1 MPAKASGEK
10 PRNPCSPAS
19 RLLPSKELSMSLL
32 TRLLARGTV
41 VLANSANKLQS
52 LQMRLT
58 AGEVN
63 DDMEHFEPYGFTS
76 NPLAGAEGIATFL
89 GGDRSHAVVLVVA
102 DRRYRLKALAAGE
115 VAIYTDEGDK
125 IHFKRGRVI
134 DIETATLN
142 IRASSGVNIDSPT
155 LSMSGKIVSQGDQLA
170 AGISQINHVH
180 SGVQPGPGQ
189 TGVPVGG

>member
-1 MPAKASGEK
+1 
-10 PRNPCSPAS
+10 
-19 RLLPSKELSMSLL
+19 MSLL

-58 AGEVN
+58 AGEVS

-102 DRRYRLKALAAGE
+102 DRRYRLQALAQGE

-125 IHFKRGRVI
+125 IHFKRGRII
-134 DIETATLN
+134 DIDTATLN
-142 IRASSGVNIDSPT
+142 IRASSAVNIDTPI
-155 LSMSGKIVSQGDQLA
+155 LSQSGKIVSQGDQIA
-170 AGISQINHVH
+170 GGISQIQHVH
-180 SGVQPGPGQ
+180 AGAQPGPGQ
-189 TGVPVGG
+189 TGMPVGG